1 MGIISYVEI
10 EKPKKCSSMVEDRKG
25 ASNHTIYGNFEMI
38 SWNGLVLAGRW
49 EIILKCG
56 RMDPGVNCEAVFVLK
71 I

>member
-1 MGIISYVEI
+1 
-10 EKPKKCSSMVEDRKG
+10 MVEDRKG